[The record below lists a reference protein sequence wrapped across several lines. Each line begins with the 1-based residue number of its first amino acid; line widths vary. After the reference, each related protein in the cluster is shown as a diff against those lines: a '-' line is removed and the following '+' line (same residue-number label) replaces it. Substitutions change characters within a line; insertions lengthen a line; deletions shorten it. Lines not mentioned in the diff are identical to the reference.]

1 MTDTTQPQFLDAQSY
16 RRKRLMDAA
25 RMLPVLGALA
35 VLFPLPFLFLGDSAS
50 RSGLAVA
57 LYLFCLWLAL
67 IAFALF
73 LARRLGDPGRDE

>member
-1 MTDTTQPQFLDAQSY
+1 MSETTQPQFLDAQSY
-16 RRKRLMDAA
+16 RRKRMMDAA

-35 VLFPLPFLFLGDSAS
+35 ILFPLPFLFLGSGGA

-57 LYLFCLWLAL
+57 LYLFWLWLAL
-67 IAFALF
+67 IAFALV